1 MKRYMKAAF
10 LYAIMAMAGGIFY
23 REFTKY
29 LGFKGF
35 TVLGLVHTHYFILG
49 MIFFLTMVVLEKN
62 FAFTQEKTGRVV
74 GFYQL
79 GLNITGM
86 MLLTR
91 GITQVMAMDLTPAM
105 DATISGL
112 SGVGHVILG
121 VCLVLLLLEVKKS
134 VLKEGK

>member
-10 LYAIMAMAGGIFY
+10 SYAIMAMAGGVFY

-79 GLNITGM
+79 GLNITGI

-91 GITQVMAMDLTPAM
+91 GITQVMAMDLTPAI

-134 VLKEGK
+134 VLKE

>member
-1 MKRYMKAAF
+1 MRSWPWS
-10 LYAIMAMAGGIFY
+10 GGFY

-35 TVLGLVHTHYFILG
+35 TVLGLVHTHYFLLG
-49 MIFFLTMVVLEKN
+49 MILFLILLVLEKN

-121 VCLVLLLLEVKKS
+121 VCLVLLLLELKKS